1 MPFETELGA
10 LEDDPGRIQEFLDK
24 VIAQR
29 EPDDSR
35 PQHQLEASVEVIPVD
50 EKFQRRLKPFEIL
63 TRDLSVDG
71 MGFWYEDP
79 LAVDFAIVRV
89 FAEDGSI
96 LSVGTRI
103 LRCEEREDRFDVGCQ
118 FMLAGMHP

>member
-71 MGFWYEDP
+71 M
-79 LAVDFAIVRV
+79 AVDFAIVRV